1 MPYINKPCHHC
12 GKSDK
17 PVHER
22 YQCVS
27 GTVMEF
33 KAEKIGDKLYKIVPK
48 NMEYWCTD
56 CYRLENGKMEVL
68 DDDA

>member
-1 MPYINKPCHHC
+1 MSVINKKCYHC

-27 GTVMEF
+27 GTVMKF
-33 KAEKIGDKLYKIVPK
+33 KTESIGDKLYKIVPE
-48 NMEYWCTD
+48 NLEYWCTD
-56 CYRLENGKMEVL
+56 CYKLENAKM
-68 DDDA
+68 DIIND